1 MTLKDKVVLIT
12 GASRGVGEA
21 LAYGFAAEG
30 AIVVATARTLAPN
43 TGEWQGSLEETV
55 ERIKASGGRAHAIA
69 CDVTQEAAV
78 KSTVERVNSEIGAV
92 DVLINNAGL
101 SVRGSIVDMSVG
113 DFDRVMTVN
122 VRGPFLMCKYI
133 VPTMIV
139 RRQGN
144 IINISFQAG
153 HLDRKE
159 PHRIRDV
166 QGGAG
171 PVQPEHGRGP
181 EALQHS
187 GKRDEP
193 GAGDFLHDPQLG
205 PGEQP
210 SGAGYRAC
218 RGGCALD
225 AMAGAAGRFVYRQ
238 GVAAER
244 LRQDL
249 AIGFLL

>member
-69 CDVTQEAAV
+69 CDVTQEADV

-101 SVRGSIVDMSVG
+101 SVRGSIVDMSVS

-133 VPTMIV
+133 LPTMIE

-144 IINISFQAG
+144 IINISSRQAIWTEKNHIAYG
-153 HLDRKE
+153 TSKAALDRFSLNMAEDLKPYNIAVNAMSPGLVTSYMTRNWDPE
-159 PHRIRDV
+159 TIL
-166 QGGAG
+166 GGW
-171 PVQPEHGRGP
+171 
-181 EALQHS
+181 L
-187 GKRDEP
+187 
-193 GAGDFLHDPQLG
+193 
-205 PGEQP
+205 
-210 SGAGYRAC
+210 
-218 RGGCALD
+218 
-225 AMAGAAGRFVYRQ
+225 
-238 GVAAER
+238 
-244 LRQDL
+244 
-249 AIGFLL
+249 